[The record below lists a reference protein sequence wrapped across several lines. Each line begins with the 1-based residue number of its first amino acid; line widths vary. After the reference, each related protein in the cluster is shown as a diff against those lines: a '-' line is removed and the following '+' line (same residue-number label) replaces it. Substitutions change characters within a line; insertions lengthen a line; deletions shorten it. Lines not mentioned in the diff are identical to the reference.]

1 MTIHVLHPGVL
12 ATIQDKGRYGYQ
24 QFGVIVS
31 GAMDPYSLRIA
42 NRLVGNSE
50 NEGALEVT
58 MFGTSLQFERDTV
71 VAITGADLT
80 ALLDS
85 EPAPAWRPLLI
96 RKGSILKFKAA
107 RRGSRAYVAVA
118 GGFDVPAV
126 MGSKSTYL
134 KAGIGGFQGRT
145 LKKGDFLRI
154 GTELSERNQEVY
166 DQLSEIGGVAK
177 WSVRYDGL
185 LRFGQTARI
194 RVVQGTEFDRFDA
207 ASKQALFN
215 GSYTLTTDADRMG
228 YRFTGP
234 PLSLEK
240 QFELL
245 SEGVTYGTVQIPSN
259 GQPIILMADRQTT
272 GGYPK
277 IAQVITADL
286 PTLAQ
291 LQPNSTIQFE
301 EVTHEEAE
309 LELQYCEGILKD
321 IKIGIDLKLK

>member
-1 MTIHVLHPGVL
+1 MTIHVLHPGAL

-24 QFGVIVS
+24 QFGVIAS

-42 NRLVGNSE
+42 NWLVGNPE

-80 ALLDS
+80 ALIDS
-85 EPAPAWRPLLI
+85 EPAPTWRPLLI

-107 RRGSRAYVAVA
+107 RQGSRAYVAVA

-134 KAGIGGFQGRT
+134 KAGIGGFQGRA
-145 LKKGDFLRI
+145 LKKGDRLAI
-154 GTELSERNQEVY
+154 GTSFSERNQTILE
-166 DQLSEIGGVAK
+166 QLEREPAK
-177 WSVRYDGL
+177 WSVRRYDEL
-185 LRFGQTARI
+185 LRFGRKERI
-194 RVVQGTEFDRFDA
+194 RVVRGTEFARFDT
-207 ASKQALFN
+207 ASRQRLYEEQ
-215 GSYTLTTDADRMG
+215 YTLTTDADRMG
-228 YRFTGP
+228 FRFTGTA
-234 PLSLEK
+234 LSLEQK
-240 QFELL
+240 FELL

-291 LQPNSTIQFE
+291 LQPNATIQFE
-301 EVTHEEAE
+301 EVSLEEAE
-309 LELQYCEGILKD
+309 LQLQFNERILKD